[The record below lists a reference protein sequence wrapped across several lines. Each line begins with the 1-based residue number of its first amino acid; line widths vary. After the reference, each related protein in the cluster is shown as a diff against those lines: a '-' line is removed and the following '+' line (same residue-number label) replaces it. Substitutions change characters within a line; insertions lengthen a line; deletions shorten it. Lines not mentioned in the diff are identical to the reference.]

1 MRTRVFSPNTPVA
14 RSIPDTEVVLTPAS
28 LSRLTDLERDGQ
40 TSCHFVKYPTPGWF
54 HGWFARDSSL
64 W

>member
-28 LSRLTDLERDGQ
+28 LSRLTDLERNGQ
-40 TSCHFVKYPTPGWF
+40 TRVTSYPSHPQLFGHT
-54 HGWFARDSSL
+54 HTIS
-64 W
+64 

>member
-28 LSRLTDLERDGQ
+28 LSRLTDLERNGQ
-40 TSCHFVKYPTPGWF
+40 TRVTSYP
-54 HGWFARDSSL
+54 S
-64 W
+64 